1 MAKTYVNILKK
12 DAVINVPFTPADI
25 ARLQSILLK
34 HLDKSVTLDDAS
46 WQTIEE
52 LCQRVDDHAREQ
64 NQTESKEVN
73 F

>member
-12 DAVINVPFTPADI
+12 DAVITVPFTPNDI
-25 ARLQSILLK
+25 TKLHAILLK
-34 HLDKSVTLDDAS
+34 HLDKSVSLDDAS
-46 WQTIEE
+46 WQTIED
-52 LCQRVDDHAREQ
+52 LCQRIDDEAKTQ